1 MGSGLDASQCLCLE
15 LHIPYMSGWWKY
27 IPLHVGV
34 ARLMGSALKMNIVS
48 PFIVYLD
55 LHKADSALGVYIA
68 GAETTNISMLRW
80 WLEHNI

>member
-1 MGSGLDASQCLCLE
+1 
-15 LHIPYMSGWWKY
+15 MSGWWKY

-34 ARLMGSALKMNIVS
+34 ARLRASGSKMNIVS
-48 PFIVYLD
+48 TFIVYLD

-68 GAETTNISMLRW
+68 GAETTIQMLCR